1 MAEPVFSFQ
10 IPAKELK
17 IIVAILNE
25 LSTDINIGFYPQG
38 VEIATMDDAHISLI
52 KCRIDADKLPSYVL
66 EERGVLGVIVE
77 QLHRILGHAKV
88 DNTVTVSKRR
98 GTELLTVT
106 VEHTGSLSYT
116 STSNIPLIDI
126 EEDQYEPTDEEYGGC
141 MEMLS
146 VDFKEIVSELYS
158 MGDKAEIKMDFT
170 GAASFS
176 MMGETGA
183 GHEIVLHPATSANLT
198 VDASMPVSA
207 GFALRYLSMFS
218 KAADFKR
225 HVVLKL
231 ANEKP
236 GYFEFPFQF
245 GAFFFYL
252 APQIAND

>member
-1 MAEPVFSFQ
+1 MVEPVVSFQ

-17 IIVAILNE
+17 IVVAIFNE
-25 LSTDINIGFYPQG
+25 LSTDITIGFYPQG
-38 VEIATMDDAHISLI
+38 IEIATMDDAHISLI
-52 KCRIDADKLPSYVL
+52 KCRIDADKLPNYVCH
-66 EERGVLGVIVE
+66 ERTPVGVIVE
-77 QLHRILGHAKV
+77 QLHRILSHAKV
-88 DNTVTVSKRR
+88 DNTVTISKLPN
-98 GTELLTVT
+98 TELLRMT

-126 EEDQYEPTDEEYGGC
+126 EEDDYEPTEEEYGGR
-141 MEMLS
+141 MQMLS

-158 MGDKAEIKMDFT
+158 MGDKVEIKMDFT

-218 KAADFKR
+218 KAADFKQ
-225 HVVLKL
+225 HVVLQL

-245 GAFFFYL
+245 GTFFFYL
-252 APQIAND
+252 APQVAND